1 MRPPALTSVECVD
14 AIMKHSGAEDE
25 DEEDDIEI
33 EGEEVEDMG
42 PETEAD
48 R

>member
-1 MRPPALTSVECVD
+1 MHNDRATCVD
-14 AIMKHSGAEDE
+14 AIMKASGAEDE
-25 DEEDDIEI
+25 TEEDDIEV

-42 PETEAD
+42 PETEQD